1 MELID
6 GFETIIRENEPL
18 APYTR
23 LRLGG
28 VAEYFAEPTTA
39 EELSSL
45 VKRFMEAE
53 RPVRLLGGGSN
64 ILVRE
69 EGIPGLVIHL
79 AAPVFCKLESSENQ
93 IVSGGGTRLPHFV
106 SMAVANGFVGTENLV
121 GIPGTV
127 GGALHGNSGNQHA
140 GIGRWVQQ
148 VTTLT
153 RKGEIVTRQ
162 RSEMNFGYRESSL
175 TELAIVD
182 ATFQFEKDDSAQL
195 TRRMQKLWIVKRAN
209 EPAGNENAAYIF
221 KYQGGEPAGRLVDLA
236 GLRGT
241 RMGDVEISSRD
252 SNFIVAGAK
261 ATSDDVLRLIDL
273 VKTRVADRLGIELE
287 LSLVIW

>member
-28 VAEYFAEPTTA
+28 VAEYFAEPTTV

-221 KYQGGEPAGRLVDLA
+221 KDQGGEPAGRLVDLA